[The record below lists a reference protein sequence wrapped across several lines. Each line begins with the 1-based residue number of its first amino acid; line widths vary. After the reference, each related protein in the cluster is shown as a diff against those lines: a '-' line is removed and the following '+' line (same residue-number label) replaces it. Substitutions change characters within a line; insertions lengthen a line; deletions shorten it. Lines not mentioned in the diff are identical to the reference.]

1 MQWKTQLS
9 LVPENAFG
17 PLFFPAASHPEK
29 SDEKDG
35 SGRVALPSRS
45 RHLDESTQDI
55 VRRRSTRDVGR
66 CPGLPW
72 PIRSDAALRP
82 PDRLVDQPVEFVTEL
97 ELAGGVD
104 LGHHDPDHLV
114 PGVDPEVGVIDPA
127 PTEGARRVL
136 LAVGAGLRGHAEAVA
151 EGEPVNG
158 NPERQ
163 ALSLVTGHQVDRLG
177 PEDAGP
183 FQLAAVER

>member
-1 MQWKTQLS
+1 MVCPS
-9 LVPENAFG
+9 RASSPPG
-17 PLFFPAASHPEK
+17 PADAARFRPRRAPLAVAGPHNIETRTTDAAS
-29 SDEKDG
+29 
-35 SGRVALPSRS
+35 RPS
-45 RHLDESTQDI
+45 
-55 VRRRSTRDVGR
+55 
-66 CPGLPW
+66 
-72 PIRSDAALRP
+72 
-82 PDRLVDQPVEFVTEL
+82 DRLVDQPVELVAEL

-136 LAVGAGLRGHAEAVA
+136 LAVGAGQRGHAEAVA
-151 EGEPVNG
+151 EGEPVHG

-177 PEDAGP
+177 P
-183 FQLAAVER
+183 